1 MHLPLRYSASWLNA
15 PSSFSVASLKVV
27 MIKRSSTSLTFC
39 MSSLGE
45 RWFEL
50 YDKELLE
57 IETKA
62 EFAGCRLNIV
72 NTNKLLI
79 FSSGIDC
86 SLHDGSSNS

>member
-1 MHLPLRYSASWLNA
+1 
-15 PSSFSVASLKVV
+15 
-27 MIKRSSTSLTFC
+27 

-45 RWFEL
+45 RWF
-50 YDKELLE
+50 DICAKELLE

-62 EFAGCRLNIV
+62 EFAGCKYNIV
-72 NTNKLLI
+72 NIKKLLI